1 MVTQMEAFFQPI
13 KLSLIVAS
21 IALLIVFIL
30 GVSAAWLMS
39 RKEFRGKVLIET
51 VLLLPIVLPPTV
63 IGFILIM
70 LFGQNGI
77 LGTLTNLLFHQSL
90 MFTIWAAIIAAV
102 VVAFPLMYQSV
113 KTGLSFV
120 DRHIED
126 AARVDGSNEW
136 DVFRYITLPLIQKPI
151 LSGVIL
157 SFARALGEFGATLM
171 FAGNIPGRT
180 QTIPMAIYVAF
191 ESNKMTLAWAWVL
204 SIIVVSFVMLFFIR
218 KSA

>member
-1 MVTQMEAFFQPI
+1 MEAFFQPI
-13 KLSLIVAS
+13 KLSLIVS
-21 IALLIVFIL
+21 TIALIIVFFL
-30 GVSAAWLMS
+30 GTLTAWVMF
-39 RKEFRGKVLIET
+39 KKDFKGKVWIET
-51 VLLLPIVLPPTV
+51 ILILPIVLPPTV

-70 LFGQNGI
+70 LFGQNGL
-77 LGTLTNLLFHQSL
+77 LGKVTNLLFNQSL

-113 KTGLSFV
+113 KTGLTFV

-180 QTIPMAIYVAF
+180 QTVPMAIYVAF

>member
-1 MVTQMEAFFQPI
+1 METFFQPI

-21 IALLIVFIL
+21 IALLVVFIL
-30 GVSAAWLMS
+30 GVSAAWVMS
-39 RKEFRGKVLIET
+39 KKKFRGKVLIET
-51 VLLLPIVLPPTV
+51 ILLLPIVLPPTV

-70 LFGQNGI
+70 LFGQNGL
-77 LGTLTNLLFHQSL
+77 LGKVTNLLFNQSL
-90 MFTIWAAIIAAV
+90 MFTIWAAVIAAV

-113 KTGLSFV
+113 KTGLTFV

-136 DVFRYITLPLIQKPI
+136 NVFRYITLPLIKRPI

-191 ESNKMTLAWAWVL
+191 ESNKITLAWAWVL
-204 SIIVVSFVMLFFIR
+204 SIIVVSFVMLLFIR

>member
-1 MVTQMEAFFQPI
+1 MEAFFQPI
-13 KLSLIVAS
+13 KLSLIVS
-21 IALLIVFIL
+21 SLALIIVFFL
-30 GVSAAWLMS
+30 GISAAWLMAR
-39 RKEFRGKVLIET
+39 RKFKGKVLIET
-51 VLLLPIVLPPTV
+51 ILLLPIVLPPTV

-77 LGTLTNLLFHQSL
+77 LGKLTNFLFNQSL
-90 MFTIWAAIIAAV
+90 MFTIWAAVIAAV

-113 KTGLSFV
+113 KTGLTFV

-136 DVFRYITLPLIQKPI
+136 NVFRYITFPLIQKSI
-151 LSGVIL
+151 LSGVVL

-180 QTIPMAIYVAF
+180 QTVPMAIYVAF
-191 ESNKMTLAWAWVL
+191 ESNRMTLAWAWVL
-204 SIIVVSFVMLFFIR
+204 SIIVVSFVMLIFIR

>member
-1 MVTQMEAFFQPI
+1 MEAFFQPI

-39 RKEFRGKVLIET
+39 KKKFRGKVLIET
-51 VLLLPIVLPPTV
+51 ILLLPIVLPPTV
-63 IGFILIM
+63 IGFMLIM
-70 LFGQNGI
+70 VFGQNGL
-77 LGTLTNLLFHQSL
+77 LGKLTNLLFNQSL
-90 MFTIWAAIIAAV
+90 MFTIWAAVIAAV

-113 KTGLSFV
+113 KTGLTFV
-120 DRHIED
+120 DHAIED
-126 AARVDGSNEW
+126 AARVDGANEW
-136 DVFRYITLPLIQKPI
+136 KIFRYITLPLIQRSI
-151 LSGVIL
+151 LTGAIL

>member
-1 MVTQMEAFFQPI
+1 MEAFFQPI
-13 KLSLIVAS
+13 KLSLIVS
-21 IALLIVFIL
+21 LIALIIVSTIGITIAF
-30 GVSAAWLMS
+30 VMA
-39 RKEFRGKVLIET
+39 KKQFKGKVWIET

-77 LGTLTNLLFHQSL
+77 LGELTKFLFNQTL
-90 MFTIWAAIIAAV
+90 MFTIWAAVIAAV

-120 DRHIED
+120 DHHIED
-126 AARVDGSNEW
+126 AARVDGANEW
-136 DVFRYITLPLIQKPI
+136 KVFRFITLPLIQKSI
-151 LSGVIL
+151 LSGTIL

-191 ESNKMTLAWAWVL
+191 ESNNMALAWTWVM
-204 SIIVVSFVMLFFIR
+204 SIIVVSFIMLLFLR

>member
-1 MVTQMEAFFQPI
+1 MEAFFQPI

-30 GVSAAWLMS
+30 GVSAAWMMS
-39 RKEFRGKVLIET
+39 RKEFRSKVLIET
-51 VLLLPIVLPPTV
+51 ILLLPIVLPPTV

-70 LFGQNGI
+70 LFGQNGL
-77 LGTLTNLLFHQSL
+77 LGKLTNLLFHQSL
-90 MFTIWAAIIAAV
+90 MFTIWAAVIAAV

-191 ESNKMTLAWAWVL
+191 ESHKMTLAWSWVL

>member
-1 MVTQMEAFFQPI
+1 MEAFFQPI
-13 KLSLIVAS
+13 KLSLIVS
-21 IALLIVFIL
+21 VIALIIVFFL
-30 GVSAAWLMS
+30 GTSAAWLMT
-39 RKEFRGKVLIET
+39 KKKFKGKVLIET
-51 VLLLPIVLPPTV
+51 LLLLPIVLPPTV

-70 LFGQNGI
+70 LFGQNGM
-77 LGTLTNLLFHQSL
+77 LGKVTNLLFNQSL

-113 KTGLSFV
+113 KTGLTFV

-136 DVFRYITLPLIQKPI
+136 NVFRYITLPLIQRPI
-151 LSGVIL
+151 LSGIIL

-180 QTIPMAIYVAF
+180 QTVPMAIYVAF

-218 KSA
+218 KSD

>member
-1 MVTQMEAFFQPI
+1 MEAFFQPI

-30 GVSAAWLMS
+30 GVSTAWMMS

-51 VLLLPIVLPPTV
+51 ILLLPIVLPPTV

-136 DVFRYITLPLIQKPI
+136 GVFRYITLPLIKRPI

>member
-1 MVTQMEAFFQPI
+1 MEAFFQPI
-13 KLSLIVAS
+13 KLSLIVS
-21 IALLIVFIL
+21 TIALIIVFFL
-30 GVSAAWLMS
+30 GTLTAWVMF
-39 RKEFRGKVLIET
+39 KKDFKGKVWIET
-51 VLLLPIVLPPTV
+51 ILILPIVLPPTV

-70 LFGQNGI
+70 IFGQNGL
-77 LGTLTNLLFHQSL
+77 LGKVTNLLFNQSL

-113 KTGLSFV
+113 KTGLTFV
-120 DRHIED
+120 DRYIED

-180 QTIPMAIYVAF
+180 QTVPMAIYVAF

>member
-1 MVTQMEAFFQPI
+1 MVTQMETFFQPI

-21 IALLIVFIL
+21 IALLVVFIL
-30 GVSAAWLMS
+30 GVSAAWVMS
-39 RKEFRGKVLIET
+39 KKKFRGKVLIET
-51 VLLLPIVLPPTV
+51 ILLLPIVLPPTV

-70 LFGQNGI
+70 LFGQNGL
-77 LGTLTNLLFHQSL
+77 LGKVTNLLFNQSL
-90 MFTIWAAIIAAV
+90 MFTIWAAVIAAV

-113 KTGLSFV
+113 KTGLTFV

-136 DVFRYITLPLIQKPI
+136 NVFRYITLPLIKRPI

-191 ESNKMTLAWAWVL
+191 ESNKITLAWAWVL
-204 SIIVVSFVMLFFIR
+204 SIIVVSFVMLLFIR

>member
-1 MVTQMEAFFQPI
+1 MEAFFQPI
-13 KLSLIVAS
+13 KLSVTVSL
-21 IALLIVFIL
+21 IALIIVSTIGITVAF
-30 GVSAAWLMS
+30 LMA
-39 RKEFRGKVLIET
+39 RKQFKGKVWIET
-51 VLLLPIVLPPTV
+51 LLLLPIVLPPTV

-70 LFGQNGI
+70 LFGQNGV
-77 LGTLTNLLFHQSL
+77 LGKMTNLLLNQTL
-90 MFTIWAAIIAAV
+90 MFTIWAAVIAAV
-102 VVAFPLMYQSV
+102 IVAFPLMYQSV

-126 AARVDGSNEW
+126 AARVDGANEW
-136 DVFRYITLPLIQKPI
+136 KVFRFITLPLIQKSI
-151 LSGVIL
+151 LSGIIL

-204 SIIVVSFVMLFFIR
+204 SIIVVSFIMLLFLR